1 MNGSTHNCVHNR
13 FYDPDSPSNVFDY
26 SQLAHF
32 VFPKCKESSNPLA
45 MSDSSIT
52 APLEEE
58 EVEWISCEEEMKED
72 FLRTSIMIEEE
83 DDHPSV
89 LHFLELDFSTTLD
102 ENHNNMNRIM
112 ENVPEETTLCLDA
125 SSSILTTTLPS
136 TTTTTTTTTTIP
148 NSSAVKRMTMN
159 EQDNFSQQ
167 RSCSQQ
173 RFFET
178 TTPSSEWTCCVSLL
192 ITTLLQRTIKQTL
205 LTVSIA
211 ILSMLILSIVK
222 EHSKRKDSLERVETN
237 RLLNDEMILVEK
249 QVGIKEITKDVK
261 FTSIMSSLTMAVNVS
276 GIFV

>member
-1 MNGSTHNCVHNR
+1 MTTHMMNGSKHCVQRR
-13 FYDPDSPSNVFDY
+13 FYDLDSPSNVFDY

-58 EVEWISCEEEMKED
+58 WISCEEEMKED
-72 FLRTSIMIEEE
+72 FLTSMIEEE

-89 LHFLELDFSTTLD
+89 LHLDFTTTLD
-102 ENHNNMNRIM
+102 EHHNNMNRIM
-112 ENVPEETTLCLDA
+112 EDVPEDNLCLDA
-125 SSSILTTTLPS
+125 SSSILTTTLPP
-136 TTTTTTTTTTIP
+136 TTTTTTTTTIP
-148 NSSAVKRMTMN
+148 DRCAVKRMSLD
-159 EQDNFSQQ
+159 EQDNLPQQ
-167 RSCSQQ
+167 RLSFSQQ

-178 TTPSSEWTCCVSLL
+178 SWCFVSLF
-192 ITTLLQRTIKQTL
+192 TTLLQWTIKQTL